1 MKRFAIIAGVKISLI
16 AQIYYLLKTLDSY
29 EVKLSELHAAQRIN
43 EDAYDN
49 LWFGEE
55 IEKYQKKI
63 EKIKLLMQELVK
75 QL

>member
-1 MKRFAIIAGVKISLI
+1 MFAIIAGVKISLI
-16 AQIYYLLKTLDSY
+16 AQIYYLLKTLDSC
-29 EVKLSELHAAQRIN
+29 EIRLSELHAAQRIN

-55 IEKYQKKI
+55 IEKYHKKI

-75 QL
+75 EL